1 MFLIIYLFIFLFV
14 VYIINCNSK
23 LNAYIQIIL
32 RIKINYDRPGNK
44 LLKNNY
50 INEKVKIKKIIKT
63 YTKTNIKK
71 GNKNQ
76 NETN

>member
-1 MFLIIYLFIFLFV
+1 M
-14 VYIINCNSK
+14 
-23 LNAYIQIIL
+23 
-32 RIKINYDRPGNK
+32 KINYDRPGNK